1 MEVTFDIKGIGIV
14 EAMFNGKEITQAVTR
29 SLNRAANA
37 GKVAGTR
44 KIREE
49 YNIKAKDI
57 KKTIKVKKARYG
69 TLEAEIAIESKPIP
83 LKYFGARQTS
93 KGVTIKIK
101 KKEPRKLI
109 KHAFIS
115 GYAPVKIG
123 KNRYRMK
130 KVKDWGGGHVY
141 IRKPGQGR
149 KLFKMSTE
157 HINIPDLFSYKP
169 INDVVMSRISGV
181 FEKEFWHNYEFYL
194 SREK

>member
-57 KKTIKVKKARYG
+57 KKTIKIKKASYG
-69 TLEAEIAIESKPIP
+69 TLEAKIAIEGKPIP

-109 KHAFIS
+109 KRAFIGGYVPKRVNGRLRMVKVS
-115 GYAPVKIG
+115 G
-123 KNRYRMK
+123 
-130 KVKDWGGGHVY
+130 WGGGHVY
-141 IRKPGQGR
+141 IRKPGERR
-149 KLFKMSTE
+149 KPFKMTTE
-157 HINIPDLFSYKP
+157 HINIPDLFSYEP
-169 INDVVMSRISGV
+169 INDVVMSRISEV

-194 SREK
+194 AREK